1 MFEPLFIRLKEG
13 HHEWLCGEK
22 LCKNTAIILIS
33 SYLLRNNQTCDE
45 PCDLSDLSAELQLK
59 RFTVKGYRLLLIVD
73 F

>member
-1 MFEPLFIRLKEG
+1 MFEPLFIRLRGGE
-13 HHEWLCGEK
+13 HECLYGEK
-22 LCKNTAIILIS
+22 VCKNIAIILIS

-45 PCDLSDLSAELQLK
+45 PCDLSDLSTELHLE